1 MLWVVPQKRSSGRV
15 AGGGLK
21 RLKPNNLERT
31 VITVKKLIALLLI
44 VACVCVGTVGCGGES
59 SKSGGGAP
67 KTEKAK

>member
-1 MLWVVPQKRSSGRV
+1 MWALPQRDPLNGPGDRS
-15 AGGGLK
+15 
-21 RLKPNNLERT
+21 NHTTNLERT